1 LKNYTPLLIFEELW
15 RELELLKIHLCWDI
29 CPLAFIFLLLS
40 FFFFSLSF
48 FLNRAPKS
56 LLEILMEVVTKGY
69 LELYWITKGLA
80 MNEGKFLMLTPSVG
94 VEQLWDVSKWK
105 VCGCVLPG

>member
-1 LKNYTPLLIFEELW
+1 LNFEDFGENLDCSKFLYVG
-15 RELELLKIHLCWDI
+15 R
-29 CPLAFIFLLLS
+29 FVLLLL
-40 FFFFSLSF
+40 FFFFSL

-56 LLEILMEVVTKGY
+56 LLKILMEVITKGY

-80 MNEGKFLMLTPSVG
+80 MNEGKFLMLTLSVG

-105 VCGCVLPG
+105 VCGCVLPGLKQHIWVECTRS

>member
-1 LKNYTPLLIFEELW
+1 LKNFGENLDCSKFLYVGTFV
-15 RELELLKIHLCWDI
+15 
-29 CPLAFIFLLLS
+29 LLLL
-40 FFFFSLSF
+40 FFFSSLSSSSL

-94 VEQLWDVSKWK
+94 VKQLWDVSKWK
-105 VCGCVLPG
+105 VCGCVLLG

>member
-1 LKNYTPLLIFEELW
+1 MLG
-15 RELELLKIHLCWDI
+15 HLSSC
-29 CPLAFIFLLLS
+29 FY
-40 FFFFSLSF
+40 FFFSSISSSLF
-48 FLNRAPKS
+48 FLNGAPKS

-80 MNEGKFLMLTPSVG
+80 MNEEKFFMLTPSVG

-105 VCGCVLPG
+105 VCGCVLLG